1 MAAVFNSPMSAIDLE
16 HSLRIGLFRRSAGN
30 TVGNFQRTFTAL
42 FLYAM
47 PLDDEGLSN
56 VWKINVVV
64 EFRGGPD
71 FSGFDS
77 SVIRRRLLD
86 ELRIFP
92 IPKIEL
98 QILSY
103 ERKCQG
109 QFSPS
114 QGRGKI
120 IGAGDI

>member
-1 MAAVFNSPMSAIDLE
+1 MSAIDLE

-30 TVGNFQRTFTAL
+30 TVGRFHRTFTTL

-86 ELRIFP
+86 ELRILP

-98 QILSY
+98 QIL
-103 ERKCQG
+103 
-109 QFSPS
+109 
-114 QGRGKI
+114 
-120 IGAGDI
+120 

>member
-1 MAAVFNSPMSAIDLE
+1 
-16 HSLRIGLFRRSAGN
+16 
-30 TVGNFQRTFTAL
+30 
-42 FLYAM
+42 M

-86 ELRIFP
+86 ELRILP

-98 QILSY
+98 QIL
-103 ERKCQG
+103 
-109 QFSPS
+109 
-114 QGRGKI
+114 
-120 IGAGDI
+120 